1 MTGERQTS
9 SNFKPYRM
17 FQKETKVTQM
27 KKKNSGFK
35 SNTSFVTI
43 KNPKFIW
50 KSDVSSDK
58 NRERVIDNLISP
70 SIK

>member
-43 KNPKFIW
+43 KNPKFI
-50 KSDVSSDK
+50 
-58 NRERVIDNLISP
+58 
-70 SIK
+70 